1 MYESFY
7 GLNEKPFQIVPS
19 PKYLY
24 RSEKHQNA
32 LTYLEY
38 GLTENVGFILLTGEI
53 GSGKTT
59 LVQYLLSQLDPSTAA
74 AVISNSR
81 LSAGEL
87 LRMIL
92 TQFELTA
99 SADKIDNLNAL
110 NDFLIR
116 VYGAGRQ
123 ALLIID
129 EAQNL
134 TADGLEEVRML
145 TNLHSENHA
154 LLQIVLVGQPELK
167 AQLTLPGM
175 RQLAQRVAVRYH
187 LTGLNREET
196 GRYIAARLAT
206 AGGRPDLF
214 TPAAVDLIYRISGG
228 IPRAI
233 NLACQ
238 AALVYGLAEEA
249 ASITQDIVR
258 KIMADNL
265 GVGLAAP
272 GAAEST
278 EPGAPADHGAAPH
291 VAGNGFNERLSSIEA
306 SVRSLQ
312 TLVDRRLSALEQGLV
327 RRPDDAVQK
336 LAHLL
341 KTERERH
348 QALAAKH
355 ARLEAGFLKLK
366 QLVEQARA
374 RALQQ
379 RAGSPDS
386 RSTKPHST

>member
-24 RSEKHQNA
+24 RSETHQNA

-38 GLTENVGFILLTGEI
+38 GLAENVGFILLTGEV

-59 LVQYLLSQLDPSTAA
+59 LVQYLLSQLDKNTAA
-74 AVISNSR
+74 AVISNSN

-92 TQFELTA
+92 TQFELTP
-99 SADKIDNLNAL
+99 SAGKTDNLNAL

-145 TNLHSENHA
+145 TNLHSEDHA

-167 AQLTLPGM
+167 AQLEHPSL
-175 RQLAQRVAVRYH
+175 RQVAQRVAVRYH

-196 GRYIAARLAT
+196 GRYIASRLET

-228 IPRAI
+228 IPRAV

-238 AALVYGLAEEA
+238 AALVYGLAED
-249 ASITQDIVR
+249 ASSVTQDIVR

-265 GVGLAAP
+265 GVGLSAPAAP
-272 GAAEST
+272 KSA
-278 EPGAPADHGAAPH
+278 EPGRPGGGVPPPNA
-291 VAGNGFNERLSSIEA
+291 AGNGFSERLSSIDA
-306 SVRSLQ
+306 GVKSLQ
-312 TLVDRRLSALEQGLV
+312 TLVDRRLTALEQSLV
-327 RRPDDAVQK
+327 RQPNDAVQK
-336 LAHLL
+336 LAQLL

-348 QALAAKH
+348 QALVAKH
-355 ARLEAGFLKLK
+355 TRLEVGFLRLK

-374 RALQQ
+374 RAQQ
-379 RAGSPDS
+379 RA
-386 RSTKPHST
+386 KQHK

>member
-1 MYESFY
+1 MYESYY

-24 RSEKHQNA
+24 RSETHQNA

-38 GLTENVGFILLTGEI
+38 GLGENVGFILLTGEV

-59 LVQYLLSQLDPSTAA
+59 LVQYLLGQLDKNTAA
-74 AVISNSR
+74 AVISNSN

-92 TQFELTA
+92 TQFELTP
-99 SADKIDNLNAL
+99 SADKADNLNAL

-116 VYGAGRQ
+116 VYGARRQ

-167 AQLTLPGM
+167 AQLEHPSM
-175 RQLAQRVAVRYH
+175 RQVAQRVAVRYH

-196 GRYIAARLAT
+196 GRYIASRLET

-238 AALVYGLAEEA
+238 AALVYGLAEDA
-249 ASITQDIVR
+249 SSITQDIVR

-265 GVGLAAP
+265 GVGLSAP
-272 GAAEST
+272 DAPKIAES
-278 EPGAPADHGAAPH
+278 GRLAAGVPPPTA
-291 VAGNGFNERLSSIEA
+291 AGNGFYERLSSIEA
-306 SVRSLQ
+306 GVKNLQ
-312 TLVDRRLSALEQGLV
+312 ALVDQRLTALEQGLV
-327 RRPDDAVQK
+327 RQPSEAVQK
-336 LAHLL
+336 LAQLL

-348 QALAAKH
+348 QALVAKH
-355 ARLEAGFLKLK
+355 TRLEVGFLRLK

-374 RALQQ
+374 RAQQ
-379 RAGSPDS
+379 RAKQP
-386 RSTKPHST
+386 K